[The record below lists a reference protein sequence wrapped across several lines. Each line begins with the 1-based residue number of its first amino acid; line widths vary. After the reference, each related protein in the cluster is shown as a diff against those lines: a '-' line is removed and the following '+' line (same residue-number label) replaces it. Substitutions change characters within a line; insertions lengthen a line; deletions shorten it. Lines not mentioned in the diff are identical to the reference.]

1 MHHAIAPH
9 FEGACLETSD
19 KFEPL
24 NYIPCMPAKAYR
36 PIIRPKGLHGT
47 VPIEEIRRAV
57 REVKEMRK
65 NDPAAHAAMVK
76 RNAHRKII
84 IVPDRG

>member
-1 MHHAIAPH
+1 
-9 FEGACLETSD
+9 
-19 KFEPL
+19 
-24 NYIPCMPAKAYR
+24 MPAKAYR
-36 PIIRPKGLHGT
+36 PIIRPKGLRGT

-65 NDPAAHAAMVK
+65 KDPAAYAAMVK
-76 RNAHRKII
+76 RNAHRKIR